1 MTSRGSHTLV
11 QALMRQGCDTVFG
24 IPGVGTLSIY
34 DSFCDFPELR
44 HIETRHEQGAVFM
57 ADGYARAS
65 GRPGVAINSGGPG
78 ALNTLTAMAT
88 AYNDSVPILHIVSEN
103 PPGLRGQARGYF
115 HDIRDQ
121 FAMFRPVTGF
131 AVQVELA
138 SEIPM
143 AVRAAT
149 HALLNRRARP
159 ALVEISSDALES
171 RSEAESLPPVR
182 REPRYPDPDTLRRAA
197 SILAGAQ
204 RPVIWAGAG
213 VAGADGADALVSLAE
228 LLQAPVLTSQKG
240 QGVIPADHPLH
251 VGNWARESPGQE
263 LLDDADALLVVGN
276 RLSYF
281 PTAAWTVRLPRP
293 VVQVDIDPA
302 VPGRNYPVDVS
313 VIADARVAL
322 EGLTAQIEPAADADR
337 QLWMKHIEQT
347 KRDIAQKLAGVT
359 EIAVLDEIRR
369 VLPHDAMVFNDPTT
383 IAFWGR
389 SAWKSYCPRSWFIP
403 AGFGTL
409 GYAIPAAIG
418 GAVGGGGRVSVAII
432 GDAGAM
438 FTIQE
443 LMTAV
448 QERIPVVLLVFN
460 DQGYGVERAHQDRMY
475 GRRSGVDVAAPDFVA
490 LAESFGAFGE
500 FVDDPLKVGAALE
513 RALEHAGPA
522 LIEVNASSF
531 VHPGYATPGGS

>member
-1 MTSRGSHTLV
+1 MGE
-11 QALMRQGCDTVFG
+11 GCDTVFG

-34 DSFCDFPELR
+34 DSFCDFPDVR
-44 HIETRHEQGAVFM
+44 HIETRHEQGSVFM

-103 PPGLRGQARGYF
+103 PPGLRGQTRGYF

-121 FAMFRPVTGF
+121 FAMFRPVAGF
-131 AVQVELA
+131 AAQVELA

-143 AVRAAT
+143 AVHAAI

-171 RSEAESLPPVR
+171 WSDAELLPPAR
-182 REPRYPDPDTLRRAA
+182 REPRYPDPNTLRRAA

-213 VAGADGADALVSLAE
+213 VAAADGADALVSLAE
-228 LLQAPVLTSQKG
+228 LLGAPVLTSQKG
-240 QGVIPADHPLH
+240 HGVISADHPLH
-251 VGNWARESPGQE
+251 VGNWARETPGQR

-302 VPGRNYPVDVS
+302 VPGRNCPVDVS
-313 VIADARVAL
+313 VIGDARVVL
-322 EGLTAQIEPAADADR
+322 EELSGQIEPAADADR
-337 QLWMKHIEQT
+337 QQWVRRIEQT
-347 KRDIAQKLAGVT
+347 KREIAQKLTGVT

-383 IAFWGR
+383 IAFWAR
-389 SAWKSYCPRSWFIP
+389 WAWKSYCPRSWFIP

-409 GYAIPAAIG
+409 GYATPAAIG

-460 DQGYGVERAHQDRMY
+460 DQGYGVERAHQDRLY

-500 FVDDPLKVGAALE
+500 FVHDPLKVGAALE
-513 RALEHAGPA
+513 RALDHPGPA

>member
-1 MTSRGSHTLV
+1 M
-11 QALMRQGCDTVFG
+11 
-24 IPGVGTLSIY
+24 
-34 DSFCDFPELR
+34 
-44 HIETRHEQGAVFM
+44 
-57 ADGYARAS
+57 
-65 GRPGVAINSGGPG
+65 
-78 ALNTLTAMAT
+78 
-88 AYNDSVPILHIVSEN
+88 
-103 PPGLRGQARGYF
+103 
-115 HDIRDQ
+115 
-121 FAMFRPVTGF
+121 
-131 AVQVELA
+131 
-138 SEIPM
+138 
-143 AVRAAT
+143 
-149 HALLNRRARP
+149 
-159 ALVEISSDALES
+159 
-171 RSEAESLPPVR
+171 
-182 REPRYPDPDTLRRAA
+182 
-197 SILAGAQ
+197 
-204 RPVIWAGAG
+204 
-213 VAGADGADALVSLAE
+213 
-228 LLQAPVLTSQKG
+228 
-240 QGVIPADHPLH
+240 
-251 VGNWARESPGQE
+251 
-263 LLDDADALLVVGN
+263 
-276 RLSYF
+276 SYF

-302 VPGRNYPVDVS
+302 VPGCNYPVDVS

-389 SAWKSYCPRSWFIP
+389 SAWKSYRPRSWFIP

-460 DQGYGVERAHQDRMY
+460 DQGYGVERAHQDRLY

-500 FVDDPLKVGAALE
+500 FVGDPLKVGAALE

>member
-11 QALMRQGCDTVFG
+11 QALMRQECDTVFG
-24 IPGVGTLSIY
+24 IPGVGTLSVY
-34 DSFCDFPELR
+34 DSFCDFPDLR

-171 RSEAESLPPVR
+171 WSEAELLPQVR
-182 REPRYPDPDTLRRAA
+182 REPRHPDPDTLRRAA

-213 VAGADGADALVSLAE
+213 VASANGTDALVSLAE
-228 LLQAPVLTSQKG
+228 RLGAPVLTSQKG
-240 QGVIPADHPLH
+240 QGVVSADHPLH

-263 LLDDADALLVVGN
+263 LLDDADALLVIGN

-293 VVQVDIDPA
+293 VVHVDIDPA

-322 EGLTAQIEPAADADR
+322 EALNAQIELAADADR
-337 QLWMKHIEQT
+337 QRWMQRIEQT
-347 KRDIAQKLAGVT
+347 KRDIARTLAGVT
-359 EIAVLDEIRR
+359 EVAVLDEIRR
-369 VLPHDAMVFNDPTT
+369 VLPRDAMVFNDPTT

-389 SAWKSYCPRSWFIP
+389 SAWQSYCPRSWFIP

-460 DQGYGVERAHQDRMY
+460 DQGYGVERAHQDRLY

-500 FVDDPLKVGAALE
+500 FVDDPLKVGFALE

-531 VHPGYATPGGS
+531 VHPGYATPGAS